1 MNLKQMTRSLIAASL
16 IGLTACSASAETNS
30 KQLAEI
36 KTKLSKQLQGKE
48 ITSVKTT
55 PMKGVYEVVMNGSMI
70 MYTDAKA
77 DFVIFGDM
85 VDVAKR
91 KSVTEE
97 RVAELR
103 KVDFA
108 KLPLDMAVKVVRG
121 NGSRKL
127 VVFTDPDCP
136 FCKRLERESLKG
148 IDNITI
154 YSFLMPLAELHP
166 DAARKSRLIWCAPDR
181 AAAWNDWIMNDK
193 LPANGKDDCENPV
206 QKTVELGNKLGING
220 TPGLIFANG
229 RLVPGAIAKE
239 EIEKLL
245 TEK

>member
-1 MNLKQMTRSLIAASL
+1 MNFKQMTRSLIAAGL
-16 IGLTACSASAETNS
+16 IGLTACSASAEPTS

-36 KTKLSKQLQGKE
+36 KTKLAKQLQGRE
-48 ITSVKTT
+48 INSVKPT

-85 VDVAKR
+85 VDVVKR

-108 KLPLDMAVKVVRG
+108 KLPLDMAIKVVRG

-127 VVFTDPDCP
+127 AVFTDPDCP
-136 FCKRLERESLKG
+136 FCKRLERDSLKG
-148 IDNITI
+148 IDNVTI
-154 YSFLMPLAELHP
+154 YSFLMPLADLHP

-181 AAAWNDWIMNDK
+181 AAAWNDWILNDK

-229 RLVPGAIAKE
+229 RMVPGAIGKE
-239 EIEKLL
+239 EIEQLL
-245 TEK
+245 SEK